1 MELILFAM
9 IGLIVIVALLASR
22 LNDNSFPFPF
32 DKKNTIFTPAE
43 KNFQNLVEQAMGSEY
58 RVINRV
64 KLSDVVA
71 IRSGISNKAEQ
82 VAAKNAEKKYVDF
95 VICDRDSMKLLG
107 VIDLVDTQGKGY
119 KIKKDWFVS
128 GVLEAAAIPHLRI
141 KVKANYTVSEI
152 RNCINTR
159 IIGNAR
165 PEPKMKGRVIPAPM
179 VKVRPPK
186 NAGAIT
192 SNAARAKVNQL
203 NKPKTPRRMPAPS
216 IPALPH

>member
-32 DKKNTIFTPAE
+32 DKKETIFTPAE

-58 RVINRV
+58 RIINRV

-71 IRSGISNKAEQ
+71 VRSGISTKAEQ
-82 VAAKNAEKKYVDF
+82 VAIKNADKKYVDF
-95 VICDRDSMKLLG
+95 IICDRNSMKLLG

-128 GVLEAAAIPHLRI
+128 GVLEAASIPHLRI
-141 KVKANYTVSEI
+141 KVKANYTVNEI
-152 RNCINTR
+152 RSCINTR

-179 VKVRPPK
+179 VKVRPSK
-186 NAGAIT
+186 NTGVIT
-192 SNAARAKVNQL
+192 SSAARAQANRL
-203 NKPKTPRRMPAPS
+203 NKPKTPRRIPS
-216 IPALPH
+216 PSVPALPH